1 MTGFFV
7 FCFFSLVR
15 TVLHSMFSDN
25 KSIPEMSVC
34 QSEAVGSQFIFR
46 LVIPKVCSLT
56 LKREDIK
63 LGNEMRSVDDNL
75 KKLRD
80 ES

>member
-1 MTGFFV
+1 
-7 FCFFSLVR
+7 
-15 TVLHSMFSDN
+15 
-25 KSIPEMSVC
+25 MSVC
-34 QSEAVGSQFIFR
+34 QNEAVGSQLIFH

-56 LKREDIK
+56 LKRKDIK

-75 KKLRD
+75 NKLRD

>member
-1 MTGFFV
+1 MTVFFV
-7 FCFFSLVR
+7 FCFFSPVR
-15 TVLHSMFSDN
+15 TVLHSMFSD

-34 QSEAVGSQFIFR
+34 QSEAAGSQFIFR

>member
-1 MTGFFV
+1 MTVFFV
-7 FCFFSLVR
+7 FCFFSPVP

-34 QSEAVGSQFIFR
+34 QSEAAGSQFIFR